1 MRSVEDRLGQTF
13 SGKGGQENV
22 AAKQRARCNDGGGRR
37 LPPVPFLPET
47 YSPICARGDN
57 IQQSQAKG
65 LSSRLLTRGASVAPS
80 VKRPI
85 SAQVVISRFEGL
97 SSTSGSLLSTR
108 SLLGLLGPPLSLHL
122 PHSYCLSPSLSLSLS
137 KKPPNQKDNY

>member
-1 MRSVEDRLGQTF
+1 MMRSVEDRLGQTF

-108 SLLGLLGPPLSLHL
+108 SLLGLLGPPLSL
-122 PHSYCLSPSLSLSLS
+122 CTSPTHTVSFSL
-137 KKPPNQKDNY
+137 KINKET